1 MFGKLLNLL
10 VAAAMLAALG
20 WHYRDTDAVRQ
31 RRPLVENTLN
41 KLGVSTD
48 QVRRYWPVD
57 GASKGQGL
65 TLRGADAAAQNNPIE
80 RARKQVN
87 AANQAQRDRDAALEQ
102 VGK

>member
-41 KLGVSTD
+41 KLGVSID

-57 GASKGQGL
+57 GASTGQGL
-65 TLRGADAAAQNNPIE
+65 TFGGADAAAQNNPIE